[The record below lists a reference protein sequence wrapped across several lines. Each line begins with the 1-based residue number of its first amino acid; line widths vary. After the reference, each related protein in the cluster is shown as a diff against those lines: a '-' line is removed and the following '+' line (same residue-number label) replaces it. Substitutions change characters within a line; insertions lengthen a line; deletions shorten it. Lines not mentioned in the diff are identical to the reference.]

1 MCVCVC
7 VCVCVSVFVCVT
19 VCAGGGSATCAA
31 DTHTQQHSN
40 PLTPKYYNA
49 TNLPAAGAR
58 TEGAGTCTRT
68 GRARQPSRPLTA
80 RSSSELSSSELLPP
94 DSSPSDAEAEKLC
107 THTHTQVRARARLRA
122 CGVACTTVSYLTE
135 ERSDGSWHVP
145 VATLQ
150 CERTARGTL
159 RGPSR
164 PAGARGGAPP
174 PNTSERSPRRR
185 SPRFAARSRLAG
197 IRPKLFPANSTRAL
211 ASGGMVGMMA
221 ACLCRS

>member
-1 MCVCVC
+1 VLL
-7 VCVCVSVFVCVT
+7 
-19 VCAGGGSATCAA
+19 AQP
-31 DTHTQQHSN
+31 THTRSSTVTHSHLNITMPPIYQQPVHGRRGLALAPGPGGPGS
-40 PLTPKYYNA
+40 
-49 TNLPAAGAR
+49 PAARSPRAHPPSYRRPSCCRPTPLRR
-58 TEGAGTCTRT
+58 TRK
-68 GRARQPSRPLTA
+68 R
-80 RSSSELSSSELLPP
+80 RSS
-94 DSSPSDAEAEKLC
+94 A
-107 THTHTQVRARARLRA
+107 HTHTQVRARARLRA